1 MFKKVCM
8 SMMTLVMV
16 GGVSASFANAETPE
30 PQNDKIDE
38 AREYILKSKEETI
51 NLLEDLQKVNPTLEN
66 VEKTIDKYYKKNP
79 APKEIIKD
87 KDLSL
92 EDVFPDQVE
101 EIEGTLNLNEF
112 MSEKE
117 KEVTQ
122 NDEDS
127 FIKFKHNKGE
137 VGVYVGETGGVFIL
151 ETKTIDENNN
161 ALSNSSKIGALAS
174 AQKVTKK
181 ERTTGIAYNA
191 FGGKMFTLWAQG
203 SFNYNGKSVS
213 VATQDGDYNRHFWGS
228 TLNITKPTLG
238 KARKEVVGSQ
248 TYSEVYS
255 RLYYE
260 AVFGIK
266 WAGVTMKSGT
276 VETYVGGSKNGHL
289 YGSAKRI

>member
-1 MFKKVCM
+1 M
-8 SMMTLVMV
+8 
-16 GGVSASFANAETPE
+16 
-30 PQNDKIDE
+30 
-38 AREYILKSKEETI
+38 
-51 NLLEDLQKVNPTLEN
+51 
-66 VEKTIDKYYKKNP
+66 
-79 APKEIIKD
+79 
-87 KDLSL
+87 
-92 EDVFPDQVE
+92 
-101 EIEGTLNLNEF
+101 
-112 MSEKE
+112 
-117 KEVTQ
+117 
-122 NDEDS
+122 
-127 FIKFKHNKGE
+127 
-137 VGVYVGETGGVFIL
+137 
-151 ETKTIDENNN
+151 
-161 ALSNSSKIGALAS
+161 
-174 AQKVTKK
+174 TKK

-276 VETYVGGSKNGHL
+276 VETYVGGSKSGHL